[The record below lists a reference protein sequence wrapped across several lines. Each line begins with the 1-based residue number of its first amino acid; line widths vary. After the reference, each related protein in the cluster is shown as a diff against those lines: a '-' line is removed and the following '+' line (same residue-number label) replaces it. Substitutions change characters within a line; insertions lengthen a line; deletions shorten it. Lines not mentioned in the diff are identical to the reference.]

1 MDLTLK
7 NRLLTA
13 LSLCCLFS
21 SVNSPALDRKT
32 PEYLQEA
39 FIEVAMRNE
48 YDSGKHQIRK
58 WQQPLRIWLDH
69 RVGDEQK
76 HTRLATMH
84 IEHLAAITGHELQ
97 LATSLDQSN
106 VHLVFTRQ
114 SRWTQEVADL
124 LGAGAVKNL
133 HSAVCIASVKV
144 NSAGEIM
151 KAWVVIPVDQA
162 QMHGKLVACVVE
174 ELTQI
179 MGLPNDS
186 DKVFPSI
193 FNDKTPQNLLSGLDG
208 LLLKMLYYSE
218 VTPGMSED
226 KVKRVLTP
234 LLDSW
239 EKDGTITNA
248 DKEIRRGKLYPLLGY

>member
-1 MDLTLK
+1 MELILKKRLKVALT
-7 NRLLTA
+7 
-13 LSLCCLFS
+13 LCCLFA
-21 SVNSPALDRKT
+21 SVSTLASDWKT
-32 PEYLQEA
+32 PEYLQQA

-48 YDSGKHQIRK
+48 YDSAKHQVRK

-76 HTRLATMH
+76 HTQVATMH

-97 LATSLDQSN
+97 LVSNLQQSN

-114 SRWTQEVADL
+114 SRWTQEVAEL
-124 LGAGAVKNL
+124 LGSGAVKNL
-133 HSAVCIASVKV
+133 HSAVCIASVRV
-144 NSAGEIM
+144 NAAGEIVN
-151 KAWVVIPVDQA
+151 AWIVIPVDQA

-186 DKVFPSI
+186 EKVFPSI

-208 LLLKMLYYSE
+208 LLLKMLYYEE

-226 KVKRVLTP
+226 KVRGVLTP
-234 LLDSW
+234 LLERWSR
-239 EKDGTITNA
+239 DGTLADA
-248 DKEIRRGKLYPLLGY
+248 DKIIRQGRLYPLLGY